1 MGKSSLDSADK
12 AAHAPA
18 TVDDEKKTNPAEDQ
32 PDNGHGPAKDI
43 KARPEREAAAADYFR
58 VFGYATKWDFVL
70 MAAAVIASLGAG
82 TTMPLMNVVFGR
94 LVGDFNSYATPNAQS
109 ADAFKAQI
117 NKMSL
122 YIFALFIAR
131 FGLNYIN
138 KFCFRL
144 IGIRMSA
151 AIRLHY
157 LRSLFGQTIHVL
169 DSMPSG
175 TAATT
180 ITSTA
185 NTLQLG
191 ISEKLGTLLEFLSTI
206 IAAII
211 VAFTYSWS
219 LTLVT
224 ASVILFISLVI
235 SILLPFIIKGHSRL
249 TKADAKGTAVATE
262 AFATIRIITSCG
274 AEARVSQ
281 RYAEWVGKAK
291 QATQFTAP
299 FMAAQFG
306 SIFFGLYGAFAL
318 SFWFGMKSHVEGR
331 VEGVGTIII
340 VLMSVMLMVIS
351 LERISTPL
359 IAISKS
365 MVAAAEFF
373 AVIDAPK
380 PNMGTLRDPD
390 VSAEQDIVFEDVH
403 FAYPTRPSKKV
414 LDGLNLRI
422 GANLNT
428 AIVGPSG
435 SGKSTIVGLI
445 EGWYTL
451 HDQYVIAKAVEKDKN
466 KEKKDK
472 KKAEKKKKKGS
483 ADDDDDDD
491 DDAAA
496 PPDGE
501 DLGPPVELK
510 GSISTCG
517 KQLGDI
523 DVKWW
528 RSQIGLVQQEPFLFN
543 DTIFSNVAT
552 GLVGTQWENESDEV
566 KRKLVKEAC
575 AESFADEFIDRLPD
589 GYDTQVGDSGAKL
602 SGGQRQRIAIA
613 RSIIKK
619 PKILILDEATSAIDV
634 RGERIVQAALER
646 ASKGRTTITIAHR
659 LSTIKSA
666 DRICVLQNG
675 RVAEE
680 GTHDSLLENELGV
693 YYGLVHAQKLSLGDE
708 TGQEET
714 MQEEEDLGTVLA
726 REKSAARS
734 VAESTHQTPT
744 WKDRNL
750 FNGFGKLL
758 YEQRSRFP
766 FYVIAILGAMGAAAA
781 VPLQAYLFAQVVG
794 VFQEQSDAALMD
806 GATFWAKM
814 WAVLAAG
821 VGASYFLTSFVATN
835 LEAHI
840 AAAYRQEYFESI
852 LFQPTSYFDKDDNA
866 TGQVAARLSGDP
878 QALKELL
885 GINLMMLLVGVF
897 SLAGALAISFAYG
910 WKLAL
915 VALCVTVPLGILTGF
930 FRVRYELQ
938 FNAMNEAVFQESS
951 KFGAE
956 AIGAFRTVSAL
967 VMEDT
972 ISDRYQR
979 LLNTHVTTAFM
990 KARFTTLIFA
1000 LADSASL
1007 GCQALIFWYG
1017 GQLLITREYDVVAFL
1032 VTYMAVIQGAE
1043 SAGQWLSF
1051 GPNAAQAAAA
1061 ANRIL
1066 QARETRIKE
1075 TVSGTE
1081 QVPDTDGGVKIEL
1094 QDIHF
1099 KYPTRDVSIF
1109 KGLNI
1114 TIEKGQ
1120 FAALVGASGSGKTS
1134 IISLLE
1140 RFYDLPKGRILF
1152 NDTDISKMNVYE
1164 YRKLLSLVSQEP
1176 SLFHGTIRENIL
1188 LGVDPATVTEEQ
1200 LHQCCRDASIHD
1212 FIVSLPDGYNT
1223 NIGSRGVSLSGGQ
1236 KQRVSIA
1243 RALIRNPRVLLL
1255 DEATSSF
1262 DSGEYPNPHF
1272 LVVGLVNTRKQKARS
1287 SCRPRLRESPRDGRR
1302 SQWHTVWR
1310 QSRAPTSSTSL
1321 ARARCLRRV
1330 HTPSC
1335 SSTRAC
1341 IGIWYVGYPGMNSRD
1356 SADLPCHSA
1365 TTKRSTGKPPSLDCF
1380 LSTSSILVCQ
1390 EPASF
1395 VISRDHYQAWSWK
1408 ACVLAYLV
1416 RNHHGVS
1423 VRYPLHRLQQHS
1435 HIHVLQ
1441 LGTLYTIFYYL
1452 FCTMTMAKRRFAST
1466 ILLRIQSGLAQWTFY
1481 CLANLSPS
1489 RTTTIQG

>member
-1 MGKSSLDSADK
+1 MGESSGESDKPAHVPVGVAAADENSK
-12 AAHAPA
+12 P
-18 TVDDEKKTNPAEDQ
+18 TT
-32 PDNGHGPAKDI
+32 PDNQADGNGDSHDGGKDQAKDV
-43 KARPEREAAAADYFR
+43 KARPEREATPGDYFR

-70 MAAAVIASLGAG
+70 MGMAAIASIGAG

-94 LVGDFNSYATPNAQS
+94 LVGDFTNYFTPNAQS
-109 ADAFKAQI
+109 ADAFSAQI
-117 NKMSL
+117 NRMSL
-122 YIFALFIAR
+122 YMFALFIAR

-175 TAATT
+175 TAAST

-191 ISEKLGTLLEFLSTI
+191 ISEKLGTFLEWTSTI
-206 IAAII
+206 VAAII
-211 VAFTYSWS
+211 IAFIHSWS

-224 ASVILFISLVI
+224 ASVIIFISITV
-235 SILLPFIIKGHSRL
+235 SILLPFIVKGQSRL
-249 TKADAKGTAVATE
+249 TRADAKGTSVATE
-262 AFATIRIITSCG
+262 AFGTIRMITSCG

-281 RYAEWVGKAK
+281 RYAEWVKKAK

-306 SIFFGLYGAFAL
+306 LVFFGLYGAFAL
-318 SFWFGMKSHVEGR
+318 AFWYGMKSQVEGR
-331 VEGVGTIII
+331 IDNIGTILI

-351 LERISTPL
+351 LERMSTPL
-359 IAISKS
+359 IAVSKAT
-365 MVAAAEFF
+365 VAAAEFF

-380 PNMGTLRDPD
+380 PAMGTLKDPD

-403 FAYPTRPSKKV
+403 FAYPSRPSKKV

-422 GANLNT
+422 AANLNT

-451 HDQYVIAKAVEKDKN
+451 HEQYVIAKAIEKDK
-466 KEKKDK
+466 KKAKKDK
-472 KKAEKKKKKGS
+472 KKQKNGKKESG
-483 ADDDDDDD
+483 DDDDEDEDE
-491 DDAAA
+491 DAAV
-496 PPDGE
+496 PLDVE

-517 KQLGDI
+517 KSLGDI
-523 DVKWW
+523 DIKWW

-543 DTIFSNVAT
+543 DTIFRNVAS
-552 GLVGTQWENESDEV
+552 GLIGTQWENESDEV
-566 KRKLVKEAC
+566 KLQLVKEAC

-589 GYDTQVGDSGAKL
+589 GYNTQVGDSGAKL

-634 RGERIVQAALER
+634 RGERIVQAALEK

-659 LSTIKSA
+659 LSTIKNA
-666 DRICVLQNG
+666 DRICVLKNG

-680 GTHDSLLENELGV
+680 GTHDSLLENELGA

-708 TGQEET
+708 TGEEELLQEE
-714 MQEEEDLGTVLA
+714 DIGAVLS
-726 REKSAARS
+726 REKSAAKS
-734 VAESTHQTPT
+734 VGESPKQTAK
-744 WKDRNL
+744 WKDRGL
-750 FNGFGKLL
+750 INGFGKLI

-766 FYVIAILGAMGAAAA
+766 FYAIALIGAMGAAAA

-794 VFQEQSDAALMD
+794 VFQAQSEAALMD

-821 VGASYFLTSFVATN
+821 VGASYFLTGFVSTS
-835 LEAHI
+835 LEAFI
-840 AAAYRQEYFESI
+840 SSAYRQEYFESL

-866 TGQVAARLSGDP
+866 TGQLTARLSSDP

-885 GINLMMLLVGVF
+885 GINLMMMLIGIF
-897 SLAGALAISFAYG
+897 SLIGALAISFAYG

-915 VALCVTVPLGILTGF
+915 VALCVTVPMGILAGY

-956 AIGAFRTVSAL
+956 SIGAFRTVSAL
-967 VMEDT
+967 VMEDS
-972 ISDRYQR
+972 ICDRYQR
-979 LLNTHVTTAFM
+979 LLDGHVKAAFM

-1000 LADSASL
+1000 FADSCSL
-1007 GCQALIFWYG
+1007 ACQALIFWYG
-1017 GQLLITREYDVVAFL
+1017 GQLLLKREYDTIAFL

-1043 SAGQWLSF
+1043 GAGQWLSF

-1066 QARETRIKE
+1066 QARDARIKDG
-1075 TVSGTE
+1075 VSQSE
-1081 QVPDTDGGVKIEL
+1081 QIPDTDGGVKIEL
-1094 QDIHF
+1094 KDVHF

-1109 KGLNI
+1109 KGLNL

-1140 RFYDLPKGRILF
+1140 RFYDLPKGNILF
-1152 NDTDISKMNVYE
+1152 NGKDISEMNVYE
-1164 YRKLLSLVSQEP
+1164 YRKLLSLVAQEP

-1188 LGVDPATVTEEQ
+1188 LGVDPATVTDEQ
-1200 LHQCCRDASIHD
+1200 LHQCCKDANIHD

-1236 KQRVSIA
+1236 KQRISIA

-1255 DEATSSF
+1255 DEATSSL
-1262 DSGEYPNPHF
+1262 DSGE
-1272 LVVGLVNTRKQKARS
+1272 
-1287 SCRPRLRESPRDGRR
+1287 
-1302 SQWHTVWR
+1302 
-1310 QSRAPTSSTSL
+1310 
-1321 ARARCLRRV
+1321 
-1330 HTPSC
+1330 
-1335 SSTRAC
+1335 
-1341 IGIWYVGYPGMNSRD
+1341 
-1356 SADLPCHSA
+1356 
-1365 TTKRSTGKPPSLDCF
+1365 
-1380 LSTSSILVCQ
+1380 
-1390 EPASF
+1390 
-1395 VISRDHYQAWSWK
+1395 
-1408 ACVLAYLV
+1408 
-1416 RNHHGVS
+1416 
-1423 VRYPLHRLQQHS
+1423 
-1435 HIHVLQ
+1435 
-1441 LGTLYTIFYYL
+1441 
-1452 FCTMTMAKRRFAST
+1452 
-1466 ILLRIQSGLAQWTFY
+1466 
-1481 CLANLSPS
+1481 
-1489 RTTTIQG
+1489 

>member
-1 MGKSSLDSADK
+1 MGESSAERVDK
-12 AAHAPA
+12 AAHPPA
-18 TVDDEKKTNPAEDQ
+18 AEDDEKKLPVSDQ
-32 PDNGHGPAKDI
+32 DQADGSAPVKDV
-43 KARPEREAAAADYFR
+43 KARPEREATAADYFR
-58 VFGYATKWDFVL
+58 VFTYATRWDFVL
-70 MAAAVIASLGAG
+70 MAAAALASVGAG
-82 TTMPLMNVVFGR
+82 TTLPLMNVVFGR
-94 LVGDFNSYATPNAQS
+94 LVGDFTDYFTPNAQS
-109 ADAFKAQI
+109 ADEFTSQV
-117 NKMSL
+117 NRMSL

-157 LRSLFGQTIHVL
+157 LRSLFGQTVHVL

-175 TAATT
+175 AAAST
-180 ITSTA
+180 ITSSA

-191 ISEKLGTLLEFLSTI
+191 ISEKLGTFLEFCSTI
-206 IAAII
+206 VTAII
-211 VAFTYSWS
+211 VAFTHSWA

-224 ASVILFISLVI
+224 ASVILFILLVI
-235 SILLPFIIKGHSRL
+235 SILLPFIIKGQSRL
-249 TKADAKGTAVATE
+249 TKADARGTSVATE
-262 AFATIRIITSCG
+262 ALGAIRMVTSCG
-274 AEARVSQ
+274 AEARMSQ
-281 RYAEWVGKAK
+281 RYAEWVKKAK
-291 QATQFTAP
+291 QATLFSSP
-299 FMAAQFG
+299 FMSAQFG
-306 SIFFGLYGAFAL
+306 LIFFGLYGAFAL
-318 SFWFGMKSHVEGR
+318 AFWYGMRSLVEGR
-331 VEGVGTIII
+331 LDGIGTVII

-359 IAISKS
+359 IAVSKA

-373 AVIDAPK
+373 AVIDAPQPK
-380 PNMGTLRDPD
+380 MGTLKEPD

-403 FAYPTRPSKKV
+403 FAYPSRPSKKV

-422 GANLNT
+422 AANLNT

-451 HDQYVIAKAVEKDKN
+451 HDQYVIAKAVEKDR
-466 KEKKDK
+466 KKDK
-472 KKAEKKKKKGS
+472 KKKKKNGKKEDDAEAD
-483 ADDDDDDD
+483 ADDE
-491 DDAAA
+491 DAAT
-496 PPDGE
+496 PLTVE
-501 DLGPPVELK
+501 EMGPPVELK

-523 DVKWW
+523 DIKWW

-543 DTIFSNVAT
+543 DTIFNNVAA
-552 GLVGTQWENESDEV
+552 GLIGTQWEKESDEV
-566 KRKLVKEAC
+566 KRQLVKEAC

-589 GYDTQVGDSGAKL
+589 GYDTQVGDQGAKL

-659 LSTIKSA
+659 LSTIKNA

-675 RVAEE
+675 RVVEE

-693 YYGLVHAQKLSLGDE
+693 YYGLVHAQKLSLGDD
-708 TGQEET
+708 TGGEVLH
-714 MQEEEDLGTVLA
+714 EDDMGAVLA
-726 REKSAARS
+726 REKSAAKS
-734 VAESTHQTPT
+734 VAESAKQDAK
-744 WKDRNL
+744 WRDRNL
-750 FNGFGKLL
+750 INGFGKLL
-758 YEQRSRFP
+758 SEQRSRFP
-766 FYVIAILGAMGAAAA
+766 FYVLAIIGGMGAASAT
-781 VPLQAYLFAQVVG
+781 PIQAYLFAQVVG
-794 VFQEQSDAALMD
+794 VFQEQSEAALLD

-821 VGASYFLTSFVATN
+821 IGASYCLTAFVSTN
-835 LEAHI
+835 LEAYI
-840 AAAYRQEYFESI
+840 AAIYRQEYFESL

-866 TGQVAARLSGDP
+866 TGQLTARLSSDP

-885 GINLMMLLVGVF
+885 GINLMMVLIGVF
-897 SLAGALAISFAYG
+897 SLIGALAISFAYG

-915 VALCVTVPLGILTGF
+915 VALCVTVPIGILAGY

-956 AIGAFRTVSAL
+956 SIGAFRTVSAL
-967 VMEDT
+967 VMEQS
-972 ISDRYQR
+972 ICDRYQR
-979 LLNTHVTTAFM
+979 LLDGHVMAAFR
-990 KARFTTLIFA
+990 KARWTTLVFA
-1000 LADSASL
+1000 FADSVSL
-1007 GCQALIFWYG
+1007 ACQALIFWYG
-1017 GQLLITREYDVVAFL
+1017 GQLMMRREYDVIAFL

-1066 QARETRIKE
+1066 HARETRIKDD
-1075 TVSGTE
+1075 VAQSE
-1081 QVPDTDGGVKIEL
+1081 QIPDVDGGVRIEL
-1094 QDIHF
+1094 KDVHF

-1140 RFYDLPKGRILF
+1140 RFYDVTKGQILF
-1152 NDTDISKMNVYE
+1152 NGKDISTVNVYQ
-1164 YRKLLSLVSQEP
+1164 YRKLLSLVAQEP

-1188 LGVDPATVTEEQ
+1188 LGVDPATVTDEQ
-1200 LHQCCRDASIHD
+1200 LHQCCKDASIHD

-1236 KQRVSIA
+1236 KQRLSIA

-1255 DEATSSF
+1255 DEATSSL
-1262 DSGEYPNPHF
+1262 DSESEK
-1272 LVVGLVNTRKQKARS
+1272 LVQAAFERVAK
-1287 SCRPRLRESPRDGRR
+1287 GRT
-1302 SQWHTVWR
+1302 TV
-1310 QSRAPTSSTSL
+1310 AV
-1321 ARARCLRRV
+1321 A
-1330 HTPSC
+1330 
-1335 SSTRAC
+1335 
-1341 IGIWYVGYPGMNSRD
+1341 
-1356 SADLPCHSA
+1356 
-1365 TTKRSTGKPPSLDCF
+1365 
-1380 LSTSSILVCQ
+1380 
-1390 EPASF
+1390 
-1395 VISRDHYQAWSWK
+1395 
-1408 ACVLAYLV
+1408 
-1416 RNHHGVS
+1416 
-1423 VRYPLHRLQQHS
+1423 HRL
-1435 HIHVLQ
+1435 
-1441 LGTLYTIFYYL
+1441 
-1452 FCTMTMAKRRFAST
+1452 A
-1466 ILLRIQSGLAQWTFY
+1466 
-1481 CLANLSPS
+1481 
-1489 RTTTIQG
+1489 TIQGADIIYVLGEGKVLEKGTHAELLKQKGVYWHMCHNQALDR